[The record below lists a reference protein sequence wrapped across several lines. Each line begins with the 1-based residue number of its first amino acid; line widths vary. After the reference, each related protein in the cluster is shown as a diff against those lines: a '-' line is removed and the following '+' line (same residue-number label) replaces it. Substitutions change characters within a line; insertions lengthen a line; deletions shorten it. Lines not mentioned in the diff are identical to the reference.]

1 MPGKRKDAR
10 EPPPPPPPL
19 ERPAAKQSRGEEEG
33 EEEGPVVGGEK
44 REEEEEEEEENHR
57 DRPLA
62 IDGWLLHRDPPACPA
77 PRPPAPLRGERTEHK
92 VTAPVP
98 GSSAEVGAG
107 RRGLTGCGGKAG
119 LKPGV

>member
-44 REEEEEEEEENHR
+44 REEEEEEEENHR

-62 IDGWLLHRDPPACPA
+62 IDGRLLHRDPPACPA

-92 VTAPVP
+92 VTAPAP